1 MKARLCQE
9 RLEVDYIELANP
21 ADAGFRDWLPQGS
34 DNGLRKGVDIR
45 ENRKWTQCPG
55 KAGLFDVLS
64 DRDGGDNSDDD
75 SMQQKNTRVIA

>member
-1 MKARLCQE
+1 MKARSCQE

-45 ENRKWTQCPG
+45 ENRKWT
-55 KAGLFDVLS
+55 
-64 DRDGGDNSDDD
+64 
-75 SMQQKNTRVIA
+75 